1 MKRREWLRKHNVVH
15 CTWNGK
21 QVLSSF
27 ITFLVLRVHQCWIAV
42 IVDMSHTL
50 NEMQAL
56 SVFLQRIHIILLES
70 KKSQHLTEA
79 VRVWFGG
86 GTLLLIMQSAMMHC
100 SLWSQPLR
108 KSPFFFYHRNTFH
121 VKQHM
126 NDSTSLVKVQNVLTK
141 YESIFNL
148 AHYSLN
154 VVDQVQFLL
163 KLEEPETSKRCSN
176 SSKISFTLYST
187 QHRAEARPRIF
198 DSQRMIEIGR
208 LP

>member
-1 MKRREWLRKHNVVH
+1 MLNRCYCGYVTYFEWDAS
-15 CTWNGK
+15 TI
-21 QVLSSF
+21 SF
-27 ITFLVLRVHQCWIAV
+27 LTKDPH
-42 IVDMSHTL
+42 
-50 NEMQAL
+50 
-56 SVFLQRIHIILLES
+56 
-70 KKSQHLTEA
+70 HLTWIKEISTLDWSSEGM
-79 VRVWFGG
+79 VWRRNAAADHAISNDALQFMIA
-86 GTLLLIMQSAMMHC
+86 TLEEVTI
-100 SLWSQPLR
+100 
-108 KSPFFFYHRNTFH
+108 FFYHRNTFH

-126 NDSTSLVKVQNVLTK
+126 NDSTSLVKVKNVLTK

-198 DSQRMIEIGR
+198 DSQHMIEIGR